1 MSARTKASGCVP
13 DNAGMNS
20 PETLPAFAPGIHD
33 IGIEQYLGERR
44 HVSSSGLKRLLLSP
58 LHLQRYLLRQ
68 HESTPQ
74 LDFGTAAHCALLEP
88 ERFAREYVALP
99 VRQVDLF
106 HQEDLA
112 LIRQD
117 KTHPVHFVTDI
128 QMAAIE
134 GIRSQVAKLPEVV
147 RMLSEGLPER
157 SLFWRDEASHIRCKI
172 RPDMLVLPDIILELK
187 TTFDAS
193 LAVFQR
199 TLLMQ
204 RYHLSAAMYRQG
216 VRQLTGHL
224 PNYVYLVASRN
235 PPYQVQTFVP
245 SSAMLAAGEKL
256 FRAALG
262 KIKADSE
269 LYARYS

>member
-1 MSARTKASGCVP
+1 
-13 DNAGMNS
+13 MNS
-20 PETLPAFAPGIHD
+20 PDITPAFAPGIYD
-33 IGIEQYLGERR
+33 IELEAYLNERT
-44 HVSSSGLKRLLLSP
+44 HVSASGLKRLLLSP

-88 ERFAREYVALP
+88 ERFAREYLTLP
-99 VRQVDLF
+99 VQKVDLF
-106 HQEDLA
+106 HEADLA
-112 LIRQD
+112 LIAEERRE
-117 KTHPVHFVTDI
+117 PVHFITEA

-134 GIRSQVAKLPEVV
+134 GIRAEVEKLPEVV
-147 RMLSEGLPER
+147 RMLREGLPER
-157 SLFWRDEASHIRCKI
+157 SVFWRDEASGIRCKV

-216 VRQLTGHL
+216 VQHITGH
-224 PNYVYLVASRN
+224 PPSYVYLVASRN

-245 SSAMLAAGEKL
+245 SPAMLREGEKM
-256 FRAALG
+256 FRAALN
-262 KIKADSE
+262 KLNAEPDLRSH
-269 LYARYS
+269 YRS

>member
-1 MSARTKASGCVP
+1 MSARTKASACVA
-13 DNAGMNS
+13 DNGGMS
-20 PETLPAFAPGIHD
+20 TPETLPHYAPGLYD
-33 IGIEQYLGERR
+33 ISLDDYLGERD
-44 HVSSSGLKRLLLSP
+44 HISASGLKRLLLSP

-99 VRQVDLF
+99 VQQADLF
-106 HQEDLA
+106 HEKDLA
-112 LIRQD
+112 LIAQD
-117 KTHPVHFVTDI
+117 AAHPVQFITEA
-128 QMAAIE
+128 QMRAID
-134 GIRSQVAKLPEVV
+134 GIRAQVEKLPEIV
-147 RMLSEGLPER
+147 RTLREGLAER
-157 SLFWRDEASHIRCKI
+157 TLFWRDEASGIRCKI
-172 RPDMLVLPDIILELK
+172 RPDMLVLPDLILELK

-216 VRQLTGHL
+216 VQALTGRL
-224 PNYVYLVASRN
+224 PDYVYLVASRN
-235 PPYQVQTFVP
+235 PPFEVQTFVP
-245 SSAMLAAGEKL
+245 SAGMLEAGEKL
-256 FRAALG
+256 FREALA
-262 KIKADSE
+262 KVSADTT